1 MSSILYILGIIGWI
15 VWGKGTIE
23 TFKTQGNFDS
33 YSLAFFIPFLIF
45 GIIYGI
51 YYAAKLLNAENKNM
65 KDRIYRKISV
75 DGISFL
81 FITMIAVILII

>member
-23 TFKTQGNFDS
+23 ALKAHGYTS
-33 YSLAFFIPFLIF
+33 YSLSFFIPFLVF

-51 YYAAKLLNAENKNM
+51 YYGTKLLNAENKNM